1 MKGKGDSML
10 HRNTILTGVCL
21 LLLAACAS
29 DQTKPAVKAGAAK
42 STDKPLITRSFVF
55 FPDSAGDF
63 ELYQK
68 YAYPDAPDGVQLTY
82 TAKSLPSAKLDV
94 FVFALGRGPVDD
106 VLQYGDRRM
115 RGEVQAATKAG
126 LYEDLQFTDDTDFPL
141 TMDDGKTLPGKRL
154 RMTLAEHGHKMVSAG
169 YMYYKQLYL
178 VEVRIT
184 APAEAGDALT
194 QAGDAA
200 ARTLVPAIHMQN
212 EGGCQDLTVYWDSKN
227 PNTLVTAMSKA
238 LEQAKSDGCPAAKE
252 QQTRP
257 KSGEDLMM
265 INYKPEDW
273 Q

>member
-1 MKGKGDSML
+1 ML
-10 HRNTILTGVCL
+10 NRTAILAAASL

-29 DQTKPAVKAGAAK
+29 DQTKPAPKAAAAK
-42 STDKPLITRSFVF
+42 GTDKPLITRSFVF

-82 TAKSLPSAKLDV
+82 TAKTLPSAKLDIFV
-94 FVFALGRGPVDD
+94 FVLGRGPVDQAI
-106 VLQYGDRRM
+106 QYGDRRM

-141 TMDDGKTLPGKRL
+141 ATDDGKTLPGKRL

-184 APAEAGDALT
+184 APAEAGDAFT
-194 QAGDAA
+194 QVSDAA
-200 ARTLVPAIHMQN
+200 ARTLVPLIHMQN
-212 EGGCQDLTVYWDSKN
+212 EGGCQDLTVFWDSKD
-227 PNTLVTAMSKA
+227 PKGLITAMGKA

-252 QQTRP
+252 EQTQP
-257 KSGEDLMM
+257 EAGEDVMT
-265 INYKPEDW
+265 ITYKPEDW
-273 Q
+273 P